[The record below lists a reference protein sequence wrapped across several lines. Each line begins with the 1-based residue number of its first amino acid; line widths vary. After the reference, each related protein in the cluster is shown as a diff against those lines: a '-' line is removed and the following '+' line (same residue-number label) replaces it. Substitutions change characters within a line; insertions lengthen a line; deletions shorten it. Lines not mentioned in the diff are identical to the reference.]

1 MTTDE
6 FYKRKVEQ
14 LIWELNE
21 KRDTVRRLKDTVG
34 LIIPSLVVS
43 FLFNVLMLLH
53 ITGGL

>member
-6 FYKRKVEQ
+6 YYRRRVEQ
-14 LIWELNE
+14 LIWEMDE
-21 KRDTVRRLKDTVG
+21 KRATIRRLKDAVG